1 MSLNEIAAKRRTSNI
16 LRPWIVTTVLC
27 VAYLAFIYLNHY
39 GLNFDTQSPRVAGK
53 PIELGLLT
61 LHYSGQALEF
71 IWPTSA
77 GAAGY
82 DGQYT
87 YYIAADPLHASE
99 HLDVP
104 AYPHSRILHPLLAGL
119 LALGQAPL
127 IPWTMLAINLIA
139 LAAGTAALEQLVRA
153 ENTSRWY
160 ALVYGLFGGVFIA
173 VRVNTSEPLAYGLV
187 LLAILA
193 ERRGRVFWH
202 VILFALAA
210 LAKETT
216 LFFVVGY
223 LIYYTLERRWR
234 DAMRLVLIVGLP
246 FAAWQLVLR
255 AWFGAFG
262 IGSGG
267 ALATPFEI
275 LPFNGI
281 WRLLPY
287 GLGIFALLGIP
298 VLAAA
303 LVPTLWGL
311 WRSGRD
317 ALRRRWHPYVFLL
330 LANAAIMPFVPFST
344 YREPLGI
351 ARFMPGLVISLLL
364 YAALRRQRRV
374 LSYSTVWVIFG
385 LLLIS

>member
-27 VAYLAFIYLNHY
+27 LVYLTFILLNPY
-39 GLNFDTQSPRVAGK
+39 GLNIDTQSLRAAGK
-53 PIELGLLT
+53 PINLGLLT
-61 LHYSGQALEF
+61 LYYSGQALEF

-77 GAAGY
+77 GAARY

-87 YYIAADPLHASE
+87 YYIAADPLHAAE
-99 HLDVP
+99 YLDVP
-104 AYPHSRILHPLLAGL
+104 AYRYQRILHPLLAGL
-119 LALGQAPL
+119 LAFGQAPL

-139 LAAGTAALEQLVRA
+139 LAAGTAALEQLLRA

-160 ALVYGLFGGVFIA
+160 ALIYGLFGGVFVA

-187 LLAILA
+187 LLAILV
-193 ERRGRVFWH
+193 ERRGHVFWQA
-202 VILFALAA
+202 ILFALAA

-223 LIYYTLERRWR
+223 LIYYILERRWR

-287 GLGIFALLGIP
+287 GLGIFALLGMP
-298 VLAAA
+298 VLFAAF
-303 LVPTLWGL
+303 VPTLWGL
-311 WRSGRD
+311 WRGGRD

-351 ARFMPGLVISLLL
+351 ARFLVGLVIGVIL
-364 YAALRRQRRV
+364 YAALRWNRQ
-374 LSYSTVWVIFG
+374 G
-385 LLLIS
+385 LNLN